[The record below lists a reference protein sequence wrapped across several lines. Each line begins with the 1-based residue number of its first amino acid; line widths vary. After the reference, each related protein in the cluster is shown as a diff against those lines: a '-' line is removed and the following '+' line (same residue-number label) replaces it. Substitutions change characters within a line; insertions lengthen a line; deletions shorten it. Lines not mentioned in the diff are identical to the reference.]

1 MKFKENDSYKF
12 LKDKLKKY
20 IDIISEKN
28 NKKFLL
34 ISIMFVFI
42 ILIFELLNILVYQ
55 PNWIIS
61 QDGNKVGVERPEG
74 SKNKNLSMMVEV
86 KNKNGVKVYPIDIK
100 ITGNKNLQQNK
111 NSSSKAEGIKRKGK
125 DFEKEEA
132 LRVDLGI
139 RRELKNEDKKNK
151 KIYMFPK
158 KLQDGDRLIWTVD
171 KKGKIPKSLL
181 LLPIIPVGIVV
192 YSESEKR
199 KKELHRMN
207 SIRWSIPS
215 FTHQVVLYMNSGLII
230 SDIMTKLFI
239 RYSEYNRKNDLEEM
253 IINACK
259 NSEIMHMESIA
270 VLQKY
275 ADETSVSEFMRIVAI
290 ISDGQI
296 KGVDIRSKLEN
307 ESKILWHDRKK
318 TAEERGHI
326 AESKLAVPLS
336 ILLLVLMLITAAP
349 AMMEL

>member
-1 MKFKENDSYKF
+1 MRYKNNDLYIL
-12 LKDKLKKY
+12 LKNKLKKY
-20 IDIISEKN
+20 IEILSEKN
-28 NKKFLL
+28 NRKILMISTMLVLL
-34 ISIMFVFI
+34 
-42 ILIFELLNILVYQ
+42 ILIFELVNVFVYQ

-61 QDGNKVGVERPEG
+61 EDGKKVGIQRSDGNK
-74 SKNKNLSMMVEV
+74 NLPMMVEV
-86 KNKNGVKVYPIDIK
+86 KNKSGVKSYPIDIK
-100 ITGNKNLQQNK
+100 VSGNKNFKNK
-111 NSSSKAEGIKRKGK
+111 ENNNSKAVRNKRKDK
-125 DFEKEEA
+125 DFDKEEH
-132 LRVDLGI
+132 LRIDLGI
-139 RRELKNEDKKNK
+139 RRELKNEDRKNK

-158 KLQDGDRLIWTVD
+158 QLQDGDRLIWTVD
-171 KKGKIPKSLL
+171 KKEMIPKALFL
-181 LLPIIPVGIVV
+181 FPIIPVGIVV

-199 KKELHRMN
+199 KMEINRIN

-215 FTHQVVLYMNSGLII
+215 FTHQVVLYMNSGLIT
-230 SDIMTKLFI
+230 SDIMTKLFV
-239 RYSEYNRKNDLEEM
+239 RYSESDKRNYLEEM
-253 IINACK
+253 VISACK

-275 ADETSVSEFMRIVAI
+275 ADKSSVSEFMRIIAI

-296 KGVDIRSKLEN
+296 KGVDIRNKLEN

>member
-1 MKFKENDSYKF
+1 MKFKENDLYKF
-12 LKDKLKKY
+12 LKDKLQKY
-20 IDIISEKN
+20 LDIISEKN
-28 NKKFLL
+28 NRKILL
-34 ISIMFVFI
+34 ISIIFVFL
-42 ILIFELLNILVYQ
+42 ILTFELINIFAYQ
-55 PNWIIS
+55 PHWIIN
-61 QDGNKVGVERPEG
+61 QDGKKVGVERPEG
-74 SKNKNLSMMVEV
+74 NKNKSLSMMVEV
-86 KNKNGVKVYPIDIK
+86 KNKNGVKTYPVDIRISGSK
-100 ITGNKNLQQNK
+100 KAQN
-111 NSSSKAEGIKRKGK
+111 NRNNTSKAVSNKRNEKN
-125 DFEKEEA
+125 FEKEES
-132 LRVDLGI
+132 LRIDLGI
-139 RRELKNEDKKNK
+139 QRELKNEDKKNK

-158 KLQDGDRLIWTVD
+158 QLQDGDRLIWTVD
-171 KKGKIPKSLL
+171 KKGMIPKALFL
-181 LLPIIPVGIVV
+181 FPIIPVGIVV

-199 KKELHRMN
+199 KKGITRIN

-230 SDIMTKLFI
+230 PDIMTKLFM
-239 RYSEYNRKNDLEEM
+239 RYSESNNKNALEDM
-253 IINACK
+253 VINAYK

-275 ADETSVSEFMRIVAI
+275 ADESSVSEFIRIVAI

-296 KGVDIRSKLEN
+296 KGVDIRGKLEN

>member
-1 MKFKENDSYKF
+1 MRYKNNDLYIL
-12 LKDKLKKY
+12 LKNKLKKY
-20 IDIISEKN
+20 IEILSEKN
-28 NKKFLL
+28 NRKILMISTMLVLL
-34 ISIMFVFI
+34 ILM
-42 ILIFELLNILVYQ
+42 FELVNVFVYQ

-61 QDGNKVGVERPEG
+61 EDGKKVGVQRSDGNK
-74 SKNKNLSMMVEV
+74 NLPMMVEV
-86 KNKNGVKVYPIDIK
+86 KNKSGVKSYPIDIK
-100 ITGNKNLQQNK
+100 VSGNKNFKNK
-111 NSSSKAEGIKRKGK
+111 ENNNSKAARNKRQDK
-125 DFEKEEA
+125 DFDKEEH
-132 LRVDLGI
+132 LRIDLGI
-139 RRELKNEDKKNK
+139 RRELKNEDRKNK

-158 KLQDGDRLIWTVD
+158 QLQDGDRLIWSVD
-171 KKGKIPKSLL
+171 KKEMIPKALFL
-181 LLPIIPVGIVV
+181 FPIIPVGIVV

-199 KKELHRMN
+199 KREIHRIN

-215 FTHQVVLYMNSGLII
+215 FTHQVVLYMNSGLIT
-230 SDIMTKLFI
+230 SDIMTKLFV
-239 RYSEYNRKNDLEEM
+239 RYSESDKRNYLEEM
-253 IINACK
+253 VISACK

-275 ADETSVSEFMRIVAI
+275 ADESSVSEFMRIIAI

-296 KGVDIRSKLEN
+296 KGVDIRNKLEN

>member
-1 MKFKENDSYKF
+1 MKFKENDLYKF

-28 NKKFLL
+28 NKKILL
-34 ISIMFVFI
+34 ISIIFVFI
-42 ILIFELLNILVYQ
+42 ILIFELINILAYQ

-74 SKNKNLSMMVEV
+74 TKNKNLSMMVEV

-100 ITGNKNLQQNK
+100 ITGNRKLQQNK
-111 NSSSKAEGIKRKGK
+111 NSSSKAANNKRKEK

-151 KIYMFPK
+151 KTYMFPK
-158 KLQDGDRLIWTVD
+158 QLQAGDRLIWTVD
-171 KKGKIPKSLL
+171 KKGMIPKALFL
-181 LLPIIPVGIVV
+181 FPIIPVGIVV
-192 YSESEKR
+192 YSESERR
-199 KKELHRMN
+199 KKEIHRMN

-215 FTHQVVLYMNSGLII
+215 FTHQVVLYMNSGLIM
-230 SDIMTKLFI
+230 SDIMTKLFM
-239 RYSEYNRKNDLEEM
+239 RYSESNNKNALEDM
-253 IINACK
+253 VINAYK

-275 ADETSVSEFMRIVAI
+275 ADESSVSEFMRIVAI

-296 KGVDIRSKLEN
+296 KGVDIRGKLEN

>member
-1 MKFKENDSYKF
+1 MRYKNNDLYIL
-12 LKDKLKKY
+12 LKNKLKKY
-20 IDIISEKN
+20 IEILSEKN
-28 NKKFLL
+28 NRKILMISTMLVLL
-34 ISIMFVFI
+34 
-42 ILIFELLNILVYQ
+42 ILIFELVNVFVYQ

-61 QDGNKVGVERPEG
+61 EDGKKVGVKRSDGNK
-74 SKNKNLSMMVEV
+74 NLPMMVEV
-86 KNKNGVKVYPIDIK
+86 KNKSGVKSYPIDIK
-100 ITGNKNLQQNK
+100 VSGNKNFKNK
-111 NSSSKAEGIKRKGK
+111 ENNNSKAARNKRQDK
-125 DFEKEEA
+125 DFDKEEH
-132 LRVDLGI
+132 LRIDLGI
-139 RRELKNEDKKNK
+139 RRELKNEDRKNK

-158 KLQDGDRLIWTVD
+158 QLQDGDRLIWTVD
-171 KKGKIPKSLL
+171 KKEMIPKALFL
-181 LLPIIPVGIVV
+181 FPIIPVGIVV

-199 KKELHRMN
+199 KMEINRIN

-215 FTHQVVLYMNSGLII
+215 FTHQVVLYMNSGLVT
-230 SDIMTKLFI
+230 SDIMTKLFV
-239 RYSEYNRKNDLEEM
+239 RYSESDKRNYLEEM
-253 IINACK
+253 VISACK

-275 ADETSVSEFMRIVAI
+275 ADESSVSEFMRIIAI

-296 KGVDIRSKLEN
+296 KGVDIRNKLEN

>member
-1 MKFKENDSYKF
+1 MRYKNNDLYIL
-12 LKDKLKKY
+12 LKNKLKKY
-20 IDIISEKN
+20 IEILSEKN
-28 NKKFLL
+28 NRKILMISTMLVLL
-34 ISIMFVFI
+34 
-42 ILIFELLNILVYQ
+42 ILIFELMNVFVYQ

-61 QDGNKVGVERPEG
+61 EDGKKVGVQRSDGNK
-74 SKNKNLSMMVEV
+74 NLPMVVEV
-86 KNKNGVKVYPIDIK
+86 KNKSGVKSYPIDIK
-100 ITGNKNLQQNK
+100 VSGNKNFKNK
-111 NSSSKAEGIKRKGK
+111 ENNNSKAARNKRQDK
-125 DFEKEEA
+125 DFDKEEH
-132 LRVDLGI
+132 LRIDLGI
-139 RRELKNEDKKNK
+139 RRELKNEDRKNK

-158 KLQDGDRLIWTVD
+158 QLQDGDRLIWTVD
-171 KKGKIPKSLL
+171 KKEMIPKVLFL
-181 LLPIIPVGIVV
+181 FPIIPVGIVV

-199 KKELHRMN
+199 KMEINRIN

-215 FTHQVVLYMNSGLII
+215 FTHQVVLYMNSGLIT
-230 SDIMTKLFI
+230 SDIMTKLFV
-239 RYSEYNRKNDLEEM
+239 RYSESDKRNYLEEM
-253 IINACK
+253 VISACK

-275 ADETSVSEFMRIVAI
+275 ADESSVSEFMRIIAI

-296 KGVDIRSKLEN
+296 KGVDIRNKLEN